1 MGWQE
6 ILTTIVKN
14 QKYLDQQ
21 TERVCSTANQISI
34 KIYCKKGCCNCC
46 SLAVNCSFPEALAIS
61 KCLDSERQFVLKEKI
76 DLLRQ
81 ICQQADDLKQ
91 FLRLFRK
98 QLNGCPFLDAET
110 GSCSTYLLR
119 PFSCRALISTRNSS
133 WCAIDYAELHPQ
145 EKEAFLSSLD
155 PEIVSFPTHYLATP
169 QEIGRELETDAIV
182 AMQEEFHV
190 SLSGNLLYQVW
201 LELEHQISAKIP
213 QGFAKTRSY
222 LEENRL
228 DLPFLLHLH
237 SC

>member
-6 ILTTIVKN
+6 ILTTIAKN
-14 QKYLDQQ
+14 QKHLDQQ
-21 TERVCSTANQISI
+21 TEQICSATNLNPIRT
-34 KIYCKKGCCNCC
+34 YCEKGCCNCC
-46 SLAVNCSFPEALAIS
+46 SLAVNCSFPEALAVS
-61 KCLDSERQFVLKEKI
+61 RCLDSNYQHALKEKI

-81 ICQQADDLKQ
+81 TCLQAEDLKQ

-98 QLNGCPFLDAET
+98 QMNGCPLLDAET
-110 GSCSTYLLR
+110 GSCSIYQQR

-155 PEIVSFPTHYLATP
+155 PEIVAFPTHYLATP

-201 LELEHQISAKIP
+201 LELEHQISEILS
-213 QGFAKTRSY
+213 QGFEKTRSY

-228 DLPFLLHLH
+228 DLPFILHLH
-237 SC
+237 SR